1 MDVKFLT
8 AEEEKELVIKAHA
21 GDIAA
26 RNAVISNIDPF
37 IWKMASKLAKGD
49 PEKAEIYHA
58 EAIATLCKKFH
69 KFDISFDC
77 RFSTWATAWIY
88 QSIQRYR
95 IYHEHG
101 GITIPP
107 HRAWQESSDPHVQQ
121 ARRIRSA
128 DEEVEYKGKP
138 CRISSIIPDHRHPSP
153 DSNALRADR
162 IQLVREVLQTLHPRD
177 TEILM
182 LRTSMCLEEVGK
194 KLGVTRER
202 IRQIEE
208 RAMKRFIK
216 AANRIAPNQINEL
229 ETEIRNSNRTF
240 AARFLRRVNMN
251 MTAQD
256 EQYGT
261 DSQPKRNGSRSQII
275 ANAVRELGVGAT
287 YKQIK
292 DQLAA
297 SHNIHTYDAAISK
310 ARREVFGD
318 AAVNSNRGKRKPW
331 HNDVTPKPAQDK
343 PPAKS
348 YAVVNGKGEM
358 ERLRA
363 VKDLSKQC
371 GGLNELA
378 RMVEFLQELAS

>member
-1 MDVKFLT
+1 MDVFLT

-21 GDIAA
+21 GDTNA
-26 RNAVISNIDPF
+26 RNAVINNIDKLV
-37 IWKMASKLAKGD
+37 WKMAQKLAKGD
-49 PEKAEIYHA
+49 MGKAEIYHA

-69 KFDISFDC
+69 KFDISFGC

-107 HRAWQESSDPHVQQ
+107 HHAWQESSDPHVQQ
-121 ARRIRSA
+121 AKRIRSA
-128 DEEVEYKGKP
+128 DEEVKHKGKP

-153 DSNALRADR
+153 DSNVLRADR
-162 IQLVREVLQTLHPRD
+162 IQLVRDVLKSLQPRYA
-177 TEILM
+177 EILM
-182 LRTSMCLEEVGK
+182 LRTSMRLEEVGK

-202 IRQIEE
+202 VRQLETKAMDKFIE
-208 RAMKRFIK
+208 
-216 AANRIAPNQINEL
+216 AANRIAPNQINDF

-261 DSQPKRNGSRSQII
+261 DSQPKWNRNKSQII
-275 ANAVRELGVGAT
+275 ANVVRELGVGAT

-292 DQLAA
+292 DQLVA
-297 SHNIHTYDAAISK
+297 SYNIHTYDSAISK

-318 AAVNSNRGKRKPW
+318 AAVNSARGKRKPW
-331 HNDVTPKPAQDK
+331 HDPTPKPTQAK
-343 PPAKS
+343 PIAKS
-348 YAVVNGKGEM
+348 NGEM

-378 RMVEFLQELAS
+378 RIVAFLQELAS

>member
-1 MDVKFLT
+1 MT
-8 AEEEKELVIKAHA
+8 AEEERELVIKANA
-21 GDIAA
+21 GDINS
-26 RNAVISNIDPF
+26 RNAVISNIDQY
-37 IWKMASKLAKGD
+37 IWKFAKKLAKGN

-58 EAIATLCKKFH
+58 EAVTVLCKKFH
-69 KFDISFDC
+69 KYDVSFGAK
-77 RFSTWATAWIY
+77 FITWASAWIY

-95 IYHEHG
+95 MYHEHG
-101 GITIPP
+101 GIRLPP
-107 HRAWQESSDPHVQQ
+107 YYAWQEGGDPHVQQ
-121 ARRIRSA
+121 ARRICSTE
-128 DEEVEYKGKP
+128 DEVQTKGKSL
-138 CRISSIIPDHRHPSP
+138 RLSSIIRDYRNPSP

-162 IQLVREVLQTLHPRD
+162 IQLVREVLQKLQPRYA
-177 TEILM
+177 EILT
-182 LRTSMCLEEVGK
+182 LRTSMCLDEVGK

-202 IRQIEE
+202 IRQLEAKAMDKFIET
-208 RAMKRFIK
+208 
-216 AANRIAPNQINEL
+216 ANRIAPNQINEL
-229 ETEIRNSNRTF
+229 ETEIRESNRTF

-261 DSQPKRNGSRSQII
+261 NSPQPKMKKSQII
-275 ANAVRELGVGAT
+275 ANVVRELGIGAT

-292 DQLAA
+292 ENLVVN
-297 SHNIHTYDAAISK
+297 HNVHTYDAAIAN

-318 AAVNSNRGKRKPW
+318 AAVKSSIGKRPPKPW
-331 HNDVTPKPAQDK
+331 LNHAKAQQAA
-343 PPAKS
+343 PAKN

-363 VKDLSKQC
+363 VKNLAKEC

>member
-58 EAIATLCKKFH
+58 EAVTVLCNKFH
-69 KFDISFDC
+69 KYDVSFGVK
-77 RFSTWATAWIY
+77 FITWASAWIY
-88 QSIQRYR
+88 KAIQQYR

-101 GITIPP
+101 GIRLPP
-107 HRAWQESSDPHVQQ
+107 YYAWQEGGDPHVQQ
-121 ARRIRSA
+121 ARRICSTEA
-128 DEEVEYKGKP
+128 EVQTKGKSL
-138 CRISSIIPDHRHPSP
+138 RLSSIIPDYRHSSP
-153 DSNALRADR
+153 DSDVLRADR
-162 IQLVREVLQTLHPRD
+162 IQLVKEVLQKIQPRYA
-177 TEILM
+177 EILM
-182 LRTSMCLEEVGK
+182 LRTSMYLEEVGK

-202 IRQIEE
+202 IRQLEAKAMDKFIET
-208 RAMKRFIK
+208 
-216 AANRIAPNQINEL
+216 ANRIAPNQINEL
-229 ETEIRNSNRTF
+229 ETEIRESNRTF

-261 DSQPKRNGSRSQII
+261 DSQPQTKINKSQII
-275 ANAVRELGVGAT
+275 ANVVRELGVSAT

-292 DQLAA
+292 ENLVAN
-297 SHNIHTYDAAISK
+297 HNIHTYDAAIAN

-318 AAVNSNRGKRKPW
+318 AAVKSSMGKRSPKPW
-331 HNDVTPKPAQDK
+331 LNHVKAQQAA
-343 PPAKS
+343 PAKN

-363 VKDLSKQC
+363 VKNLAKEC

>member
-1 MDVKFLT
+1 MDVFLT

-69 KFDISFDC
+69 KFDVSFEC

-128 DEEVEYKGKP
+128 DEEVEHKGKP
-138 CRISSIIPDHRHPSP
+138 CRISSIIPDHRHPAP

-162 IQLVREVLQTLHPRD
+162 IQLVKEVLRTLQPRYA
-177 TEILM
+177 EILM

-194 KLGVTRER
+194 ELGVTRER
-202 IRQIEE
+202 IRQLETKAMNKFIES
-208 RAMKRFIK
+208 
-216 AANRIAPNQINEL
+216 ANRIAPNQINEL
-229 ETEIRNSNRTF
+229 ETEIRESNRTF

-251 MTAQD
+251 MTRQD
-256 EQYGT
+256 EMYEN
-261 DSQPKRNGSRSQII
+261 DSQPQTKMKKSQII
-275 ANAVRELGVGAT
+275 ANVVRELGVGAT

-292 DQLAA
+292 ENLVAN
-297 SHNIHTYDAAISK
+297 HNVHTYDAAIANAK
-310 ARREVFGD
+310 REVFGD
-318 AAVNSNRGKRKPW
+318 AAVKSSMGKRPPKPW
-331 HNDVTPKPAQDK
+331 LNHVKAQQAA
-343 PPAKS
+343 PAKN

-363 VKDLSKQC
+363 VKNLAKEC

>member
-58 EAIATLCKKFH
+58 EAVTVLCKKFH
-69 KFDISFDC
+69 NYDVSFGCKFI
-77 RFSTWATAWIY
+77 TWASAWIY
-88 QSIQRYR
+88 QSIKRYR
-95 IYHEHG
+95 IDNEHG
-101 GITIPP
+101 GIRLPP
-107 HRAWQESSDPHVQQ
+107 HYAWQEGGDPHVQQ
-121 ARRIRSA
+121 ARRICSTEA
-128 DEEVEYKGKP
+128 EVQTKGKSLKL
-138 CRISSIIPDHRHPSP
+138 SSIIPDYRHSSP
-153 DSNALRADR
+153 DSDALRADR
-162 IQLVREVLQTLHPRD
+162 IALVREVLQKLQPRYA
-177 TEILM
+177 EILM
-182 LRTSMCLEEVGK
+182 LRTSMHLEEVGK

-202 IRQIEE
+202 IRQLEAKAMDKFIET
-208 RAMKRFIK
+208 
-216 AANRIAPNQINEL
+216 ANRIAPNQINEL
-229 ETEIRNSNRTF
+229 ETEIRESNRTF

-275 ANAVRELGVGAT
+275 ENVVRELGVDAT

-292 DQLAA
+292 DHLVA

-331 HNDVTPKPAQDK
+331 HDVTPKPTQDK

-358 ERLRA
+358 ELLRA